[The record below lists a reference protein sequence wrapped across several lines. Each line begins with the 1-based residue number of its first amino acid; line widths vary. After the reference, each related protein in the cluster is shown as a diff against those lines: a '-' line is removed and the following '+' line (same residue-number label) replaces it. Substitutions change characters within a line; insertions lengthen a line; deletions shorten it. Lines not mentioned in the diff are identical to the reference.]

1 MAIGEGGI
9 IDQPVKKYS
18 HTAVYS
24 MHLKHFIYNHGQ
36 VWIRNEPTGYSPH
49 RWPPLSKHLLK
60 VGRKKILL
68 KKFCRTRLREGLLS
82 PVTDWGWEEEE
93 RTKQTLM
100 FFVEKGHSWV
110 WIKTPALP
118 RLQPYSFSHYPE
130 LVTIVEGGNVK
141 TNEWLW
147 FQAQLSLHH
156 KRLGYTHP
164 L

>member
-1 MAIGEGGI
+1 MAIGEGGD
-9 IDQPVKKYS
+9 IDQPVKKN
-18 HTAVYS
+18 TAIQLFTQCIWS
-24 MHLKHFIYNHGQ
+24 
-36 VWIRNEPTGYSPH
+36 T
-49 RWPPLSKHLLK
+49 LSTTMVKFESGMNPQAILHIDDLLWK
-60 VGRKKILL
+60 STCWKWEKKILF
-68 KKFCRTRLREGLLS
+68 KK
-82 PVTDWGWEEEE
+82 EEE

-100 FFVEKGHSWV
+100 FFVAKGHSWV
-110 WIKTPALP
+110 WSKTPALP